1 LLTNE
6 RSIKLTTR
14 TSARR
19 SKRIVQIRTA
29 TLADILV
36 ILSLER
42 QSPAAGHWT
51 EQQYRDMLQPG
62 NTERLVLLG
71 ETSSPP
77 LATKPASRILG
88 FLVAH
93 HLPPDWELENI
104 AIAPQERRKGLGKYL
119 LEALLAAARRSNSVG
134 VFLEVRES
142 NTAARSF
149 YQKVGFEQTGRRRS
163 YYANP
168 VEDAVLYRLTLG

>member
-1 LLTNE
+1 
-6 RSIKLTTR
+6 
-14 TSARR
+14 
-19 SKRIVQIRTA
+19 
-29 TLADILV
+29 
-36 ILSLER
+36 
-42 QSPAAGHWT
+42 
-51 EQQYRDMLQPG
+51 
-62 NTERLVLLG
+62 
-71 ETSSPP
+71 
-77 LATKPASRILG
+77 
-88 FLVAH
+88 
-93 HLPPDWELENI
+93 LPPDWELENI

-149 YQKVGFEQTGRRRS
+149 YQKAGFEQTGRRRS